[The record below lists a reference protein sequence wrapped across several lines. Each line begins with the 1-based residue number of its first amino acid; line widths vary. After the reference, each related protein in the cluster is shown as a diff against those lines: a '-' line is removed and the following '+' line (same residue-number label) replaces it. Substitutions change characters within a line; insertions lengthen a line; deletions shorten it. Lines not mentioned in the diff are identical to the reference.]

1 MFKNTKQKVIA
12 GVAGLAVVA
21 ALGAGFAYANG
32 AFTPATTPEAPA
44 TVAKANVQ
52 RNMKQLTAA
61 NVTKAAANLT
71 FAGTDVSATNPVSV
85 SIADGHVMVTET
97 SSDTAANNV
106 WYAPRRAAALAAR
119 LAETKVTDSADENK
133 DTDIKDVTYVVTD
146 TEGNVKIAVTEEPT
160 ADAVATAGKQT
171 PLDETNPDEVKSTV
185 TVEVTE
191 DEAKHMDEVQ
201 PTADTKTDAEKTSDT
216 KADSEKTSDATSDKK
231 EDTNATSTD
240 TPTEAPKTDK
250 VLNESTGFTMSEDT
264 HDGLADDEKANVA
277 TSGGKEVTDPTGT
290 AITPAAPA
298 PKQEAATEAEAPAP
312 EKAETVAQNAPEPSY
327 SAPAAPSNSSSYT
340 APAAPSNSSS
350 YTAPSQPAQREK
362 HYVVDVYAWDEQ
374 VQTGSHYLTSDGH
387 IFYDDNSLNA
397 YMKQQIK
404 AGHTR
409 ISYSVEPDY
418 TTVHHPEQG
427 HWE

>member
-1 MFKNTKQKVIA
+1 MLKNTKQKVIA

-21 ALGAGFAYANG
+21 ALGTGFAYAHG
-32 AFTPATTPEAPA
+32 AFAPASTPEAPA
-44 TVAKANVQ
+44 AVAKANVQ

-71 FAGTDVSATNPVSV
+71 FAGTDVSVTNPVSV

-119 LAETKVTDSADENK
+119 LAETKVTDSANENK

-201 PTADTKTDAEKTSDT
+201 PTADTKTDAATSDV

-231 EDTNATSTD
+231 EDANATSTD
-240 TPTEAPKTDK
+240 TPAEAPKTDK

-298 PKQEAATEAEAPAP
+298 PKQEDATEAEAPAP

-340 APAAPSNSSS
+340 AP
-350 YTAPSQPAQREK
+350 SQPAQTAERQK

-374 VQTGSHYLTSDGH
+374 VPNGYHFVTSDGH
-387 IFYDDNSLNA
+387 IFYDKDSMTA
-397 YMKQQIK
+397 YVKQQIK
-404 AGHTR
+404 AGNTKL
-409 ISYSVEPDY
+409 SYTVVDDY
-418 TTVHHPEQG
+418 ITVHHPEEG

>member
-1 MFKNTKQKVIA
+1 MFKNTKQRVIA

-21 ALGAGFAYANG
+21 ALGTGFAYANG
-32 AFTPATTPEAPA
+32 VFTPTSTPEAPA
-44 TVAKANVQ
+44 AVAKANVQ

-71 FAGTDVSATNPVSV
+71 FAGTDVSVSNPVSV
-85 SIADGHVMVTET
+85 SIVDGHVMVTET

-119 LAETKVTDSADENK
+119 LAETKVTDSTDENK
-133 DTDIKDVTYVVTD
+133 EADIKDVTYVVTD

-201 PTADTKTDAEKTSDT
+201 PTADTKTEAETSDT

-231 EDTNATSTD
+231 EDANATSTD
-240 TPTEAPKTDK
+240 TPAEAPKTDK

-327 SAPAAPSNSSSYT
+327 SAPAAPSSNNSSSSYS
-340 APAAPSNSSS
+340 APA
-350 YTAPSQPAQREK
+350 QPTQREK

-374 VQTGSHYLTSDGH
+374 VPNGSHYLTSDGNV
-387 IFYDDNSLNA
+387 FYDYNSLKA
-397 YMKQQIK
+397 YMTQQLK
-404 AGHTR
+404 AGITR
-409 ISYSVEPDY
+409 ISYSIVDDY
-418 TTVHHPEQG
+418 ITVHHPEQG

>member
-1 MFKNTKQKVIA
+1 MLKNTKQRVIA

-21 ALGAGFAYANG
+21 ALGTGFAYANG
-32 AFTPATTPEAPA
+32 AFAPASTPEAPA
-44 TVAKANVQ
+44 AVAKANVQ
-52 RNMKQLTAA
+52 RQMKQLTAA
-61 NVTKAAANLT
+61 NVTKAAANIT
-71 FAGTDVSATNPVSV
+71 FAGTDVSVTNPVSV
-85 SIADGHVMVTET
+85 SIADGHVMVAET

-106 WYAPRRAAALAAR
+106 WYTPRRAAALAAR

-201 PTADTKTDAEKTSDT
+201 PTADTKTDASSSDT

-231 EDTNATSTD
+231 EDAKETSTD
-240 TPTEAPKTDK
+240 TSAEAPKTDK

-298 PKQEAATEAEAPAP
+298 PKQEAATEAEDPAP

-327 SAPAAPSNSSSYT
+327 PAPAAPSSSS
-340 APAAPSNSSS
+340 N

-362 HYVVDVYAWDEQ
+362 QRVWVVDKPAWDETIE
-374 VQTGSHYLTSDGH
+374 TGSHYRMSDGT
-387 IFYDDNSLNA
+387 IFYNASDVTA
-397 YMKQQIK
+397 YMKSKLKQGITK
-404 AGHTR
+404 

-418 TTVHHPEQG
+418 TTVHHPEEG
-427 HWE
+427 HWEWQ

>member
-1 MFKNTKQKVIA
+1 MLKTTKQKVIA

-21 ALGAGFAYANG
+21 ALGTGFAYANG
-32 AFTPATTPEAPA
+32 AFAPASTPEVPA
-44 TVAKANVQ
+44 AVAKANVQ

-71 FAGTDVSATNPVSV
+71 FAGTDVSVTNPVSV

-119 LAETKVTDSADENK
+119 LAETKVADSADENK
-133 DTDIKDVTYVVTD
+133 ETDIKDVTYVVAD

-201 PTADTKTDAEKTSDT
+201 PTADTKTEAATSDT
-216 KADSEKTSDATSDKK
+216 KADSEKTSDATSEKK

-277 TSGGKEVTDPTGT
+277 TSGGKEVTDPAGT

-340 APAAPSNSSS
+340 AP
-350 YTAPSQPAQREK
+350 SQPAQREK

-374 VQTGSHYLTSDGH
+374 VPDGSYYQFTDGH
-387 IFYDDNSLNA
+387 IEYTDAGMNA
-397 YMKQQIK
+397 YYKAQIK
-404 AGHTR
+404 AGVR
-409 ISYSVEPDY
+409 KLSYSVVETY
-418 TTVHHPEQG
+418 KTIHHPEQG

>member
-1 MFKNTKQKVIA
+1 M
-12 GVAGLAVVA
+12 VA
-21 ALGAGFAYANG
+21 ALGTGFAYANG
-32 AFTPATTPEAPA
+32 AFTPAATPEVPA

-71 FAGTDVSATNPVSV
+71 FAGTDVSVSNPVSV
-85 SIADGHVMVTET
+85 SIAEGHVMVTET

-160 ADAVATAGKQT
+160 AEAVATAGKQT

-185 TVEVTE
+185 VVEVTE

-201 PTADTKTDAEKTSDT
+201 PTADTKTEAETSDAKT
-216 KADSEKTSDATSDKK
+216 DSEKTSDATSDKK
-231 EDTNATSTD
+231 EDAKETSTD
-240 TPTEAPKTDK
+240 APAEAPKTDK

-327 SAPAAPSNSSSYT
+327 SAPAS
-340 APAAPSNSSS
+340 PSNSSS

-362 HYVVDVYAWDEQ
+362 QRVWVVDKPAWDEQ
-374 VQTGSHYLTSDGH
+374 VVSDSYIRMSDGT
-387 IFYDDNSLNA
+387 IFHSTADAIA
-397 YMKQQIK
+397 YMKAKFKQ
-404 AGHTR
+404 GVTNL
-409 ISYSVEPDY
+409 SYSAEDEY
-418 TTVHHPEQG
+418 TTVHHPEEG
-427 HWE
+427 HWEWR

>member
-1 MFKNTKQKVIA
+1 MFKNTKQRVIA
-12 GVAGLAVVA
+12 GGATLAVVA

-32 AFTPATTPEAPA
+32 AFTPAPTPEAPA
-44 TVAKANVQ
+44 AVAKANVQ

-71 FAGTDVSATNPVSV
+71 FAGTDVSVTNPVSV

-133 DTDIKDVTYVVTD
+133 EADIKDVTYVVTD

-201 PTADTKTDAEKTSDT
+201 PTADTKTEAETSDT

-231 EDTNATSTD
+231 ADANATST
-240 TPTEAPKTDK
+240 PAEAPKTDK

-277 TSGGKEVTDPTGT
+277 TSGGKEVTDPAGT

-327 SAPAAPSNSSSYT
+327 SAPAAPSNSNSYAT
-340 APAAPSNSSS
+340 
-350 YTAPSQPAQREK
+350 PSQPAQREK
-362 HYVVDVYAWDEQ
+362 QRVWVVDKPAWDETIE
-374 VQTGSHYLTSDGH
+374 TGEHIRISDGT
-387 IFYDDNSLNA
+387 IFYNA
-397 YMKQQIK
+397 ADATAYVKQQIK
-404 AGHTR
+404 AGITR

-418 TTVHHPEQG
+418 TTVHHPEEG
-427 HWE
+427 HWEWQ

>member
-12 GVAGLAVVA
+12 GGATLAVVA

-32 AFTPATTPEAPA
+32 AFTPAATPEAPA

-160 ADAVATAGKQT
+160 ADAVVTAGKQT

-201 PTADTKTDAEKTSDT
+201 PTADTKTDASSSDT
-216 KADSEKTSDATSDKK
+216 KADSEKTSDATSDKNK
-231 EDTNATSTD
+231 DANATSTD
-240 TPTEAPKTDK
+240 TPAEAPKTDK

-277 TSGGKEVTDPTGT
+277 TSGGKEVTDPAGT

-312 EKAETVAQNAPEPSY
+312 EKSETVAQNAPEPSY
-327 SAPAAPSNSSSYT
+327 SAPAAPSNS
-340 APAAPSNSSS
+340 NS

-374 VQTGSHYLTSDGH
+374 VPDGSYYQFTDGH
-387 IFYDDNSLNA
+387 IEYTDAGMNA
-397 YMKQQIK
+397 YYKAQIK
-404 AGHTR
+404 AGVR
-409 ISYSVEPDY
+409 KLSYSVVETY
-418 TTVHHPEQG
+418 KTIHHPEQG

>member
-1 MFKNTKQKVIA
+1 MFKNAKQKVIA

-21 ALGAGFAYANG
+21 ALGTGFAYANG
-32 AFTPATTPEAPA
+32 AFAPASTPEVPA
-44 TVAKANVQ
+44 AVAKANVQ

-71 FAGTDVSATNPVSV
+71 FAGTDVSVTNPVSV

-201 PTADTKTDAEKTSDT
+201 PTADTKTETATSDT
-216 KADSEKTSDATSDKK
+216 KADSEKTSDTTSDKK
-231 EDTNATSTD
+231 EDATSTD
-240 TPTEAPKTDK
+240 TPAEAPKTDK

-327 SAPAAPSNSSSYT
+327 SAPAAPSNSNSYAT
-340 APAAPSNSSS
+340 
-350 YTAPSQPAQREK
+350 PSQPAQREK
-362 HYVVDVYAWDEQ
+362 QRVWVVDKPAWDETIE
-374 VQTGSHYLTSDGH
+374 TGEHIRISDGT
-387 IFYDDNSLNA
+387 IFYNA
-397 YMKQQIK
+397 ADATAYVKQQIK
-404 AGHTR
+404 AGITR

-418 TTVHHPEQG
+418 TTIHHPEEG
-427 HWE
+427 HWEWQ

>member
-1 MFKNTKQKVIA
+1 MLKTTKQKVIA

-21 ALGAGFAYANG
+21 ALGTGFAYANG
-32 AFTPATTPEAPA
+32 VFTPASTPEAPA
-44 TVAKANVQ
+44 AVAKANVQ

-171 PLDETNPDEVKSTV
+171 PLDETNPEEVKSTV
-185 TVEVTE
+185 VVEVTE

-201 PTADTKTDAEKTSDT
+201 PTADTKTETGTSDT
-216 KADSEKTSDATSDKK
+216 KSDSEKTSNATSDKK
-231 EDTNATSTD
+231 EDANTTSTD
-240 TPTEAPKTDK
+240 APKTDK

-264 HDGLADDEKANVA
+264 HDGLAEDEKANVA
-277 TSGGKEVTDPTGT
+277 TSGGKEVTDPAGT

-327 SAPAAPSNSSSYT
+327 SAPASPSNSTSYI
-340 APAAPSNSSS
+340 
-350 YTAPSQPAQREK
+350 APSQPAQREK
-362 HYVVDVYAWDEQ
+362 QKVWVVDRPAWDEQ
-374 VQTGSHYLTSDGH
+374 VPNGYHYVTSDGH
-387 IFYDDNSLNA
+387 VFYDADSLNA
-397 YMKQQIK
+397 YAKQQLK
-404 AGHTR
+404 AGNTH
-409 ISYSVEPDY
+409 ISYSVVDDY
-418 TTVHHPEQG
+418 TTVHHPEEG
-427 HWE
+427 HWEWR

>member
-12 GVAGLAVVA
+12 GGATLAVVA

-32 AFTPATTPEAPA
+32 AFTPAATPEAPA

-133 DTDIKDVTYVVTD
+133 EADIKDVTYVVTD

-201 PTADTKTDAEKTSDT
+201 PTADTKTDASTSDT
-216 KADSEKTSDATSDKK
+216 KTDSEKTTDATSDKK
-231 EDTNATSTD
+231 EDANATSTD
-240 TPTEAPKTDK
+240 TPAEAPKTDK

-277 TSGGKEVTDPTGT
+277 TSGGKEVTDPAGA
-290 AITPAAPA
+290 AITPAAPV
-298 PKQEAATEAEAPAP
+298 PKPEAATQAEAPAP

-340 APAAPSNSSS
+340 AP
-350 YTAPSQPAQREK
+350 SQPAQREK
-362 HYVVDVYAWDEQ
+362 QRVWVVDHPAWDET
-374 VQTGSHYLTSDGH
+374 VETGDHIRMSDGT
-387 IFYDDNSLNA
+387 IFYNTADAIA
-397 YMKQQIK
+397 YAKQQIK
-404 AGHTR
+404 AGNTHL
-409 ISYSVEPDY
+409 SYSVEPDY
-418 TTVHHPEQG
+418 TTIHHPEEG
-427 HWE
+427 HWEWQ

>member
-1 MFKNTKQKVIA
+1 MLKTTKQKVIA

-21 ALGAGFAYANG
+21 ALGTGFAYANG
-32 AFTPATTPEAPA
+32 VFTPASTPEAPA
-44 TVAKANVQ
+44 AVAKANVQ

-133 DTDIKDVTYVVTD
+133 EADIKDVTYVVAD

-160 ADAVATAGKQT
+160 AEAVATAGKQT

-185 TVEVTE
+185 VVEVTE
-191 DEAKHMDEVQ
+191 DEAKHMDEAQ
-201 PTADTKTDAEKTSDT
+201 PTADTNTEAETSDT

-231 EDTNATSTD
+231 EDAKETSTD
-240 TPTEAPKTDK
+240 APAEAPKTDK

-277 TSGGKEVTDPTGT
+277 TSGGKEVTDPAGT

-327 SAPAAPSNSSSYT
+327 SAPASPSNSTSYI
-340 APAAPSNSSS
+340 
-350 YTAPSQPAQREK
+350 APSQPAQREK
-362 HYVVDVYAWDEQ
+362 QKVWVVDKPAWDEQ
-374 VQTGSHYLTSDGH
+374 VPNGYHYVTSDGH
-387 IFYDDNSLNA
+387 VFYDADSLNA
-397 YMKQQIK
+397 YAKQQLK
-404 AGHTR
+404 AGNTH
-409 ISYSVEPDY
+409 ISYSVVDDY
-418 TTVHHPEQG
+418 TTVHHPEEG
-427 HWE
+427 HWEWR

>member
-12 GVAGLAVVA
+12 GGATLAVVA

-32 AFTPATTPEAPA
+32 AFTPAATPEAPA

-119 LAETKVTDSADENK
+119 LAETKVTDSANENK
-133 DTDIKDVTYVVTD
+133 EADIKDVTYVVTD

-160 ADAVATAGKQT
+160 AEAVATAGKQT
-171 PLDETNPDEVKSTV
+171 PIDETNPDEVKSTV

-201 PTADTKTDAEKTSDT
+201 PTADTKTEAETSDT

-231 EDTNATSTD
+231 EDANATSTD
-240 TPTEAPKTDK
+240 TPAEAPKTDK

-277 TSGGKEVTDPTGT
+277 TSGGKEVTDPAGT

-298 PKQEAATEAEAPAP
+298 PKQEDATEAEAPAP

-340 APAAPSNSSS
+340 APSQPA
-350 YTAPSQPAQREK
+350 QPAQREK

-374 VQTGSHYLTSDGH
+374 VETGSHYQTSDGNV
-387 IFYDDNSLNA
+387 FYDYNSLKA
-397 YMKQQIK
+397 YMTQQLK
-404 AGHTR
+404 AGNTR
-409 ISYSVEPDY
+409 ISYSVVPDY

>member
-1 MFKNTKQKVIA
+1 MFKNTKQRVIA
-12 GVAGLAVVA
+12 GVAGLAVIA
-21 ALGAGFAYANG
+21 ALGTGFAYANG
-32 AFTPATTPEAPA
+32 AFTPTATPEAPA

-133 DTDIKDVTYVVTD
+133 EADIKDVTYVVTD

-185 TVEVTE
+185 VVEVTE

-201 PTADTKTDAEKTSDT
+201 PTAGTKTEASSSDAKT
-216 KADSEKTSDATSDKK
+216 DSEKTSDATSDKK
-231 EDTNATSTD
+231 EDANATSTD
-240 TPTEAPKTDK
+240 TPAEAPKTDK

-264 HDGLADDEKANVA
+264 HDGLAEDEKANVA
-277 TSGGKEVTDPTGT
+277 TSGGKEVTDPAGT

-312 EKAETVAQNAPEPSY
+312 EKADTVAQNAPEPSY
-327 SAPAAPSNSSSYT
+327 SAPASPSNS
-340 APAAPSNSSS
+340 NS

-362 HYVVDVYAWDEQ
+362 QKVWVVDRQAWDEQ
-374 VQTGSHYLTSDGH
+374 VVSDSYIRMSDGT
-387 IFYDDNSLNA
+387 IFHSTADAIA
-397 YMKQQIK
+397 YMKAKFKQ
-404 AGHTR
+404 GVTNL
-409 ISYSVEPDY
+409 SYSAEDEY
-418 TTVHHPEQG
+418 TTVHHPEEG
-427 HWE
+427 HWEWR

>member
-12 GVAGLAVVA
+12 GGATLAVVA
-21 ALGAGFAYANG
+21 ALGTGFAYANG
-32 AFTPATTPEAPA
+32 AFTPATTPEVPA

-119 LAETKVTDSADENK
+119 LAETKVTDSTDENK
-133 DTDIKDVTYVVTD
+133 EADIKDVTYVVTD

-201 PTADTKTDAEKTSDT
+201 PTADTKTETVTSDT

-277 TSGGKEVTDPTGT
+277 TSGGKEVTDPAGT

-327 SAPAAPSNSSSYT
+327 SAPAS
-340 APAAPSNSSS
+340 PSNSSS

-362 HYVVDVYAWDEQ
+362 QRVWVVDRPAWDETIE
-374 VQTGSHYLTSDGH
+374 TGEHIRISDGT
-387 IFYDDNSLNA
+387 IFYNA
-397 YMKQQIK
+397 ADATAYVKQQIK
-404 AGHTR
+404 AGITR

-418 TTVHHPEQG
+418 TTVHHPEEG
-427 HWE
+427 HWEWQ

>member
-12 GVAGLAVVA
+12 GGATLAVVA
-21 ALGAGFAYANG
+21 ALGAGVAYANG
-32 AFTPATTPEAPA
+32 AFTPAATPEAPA

-133 DTDIKDVTYVVTD
+133 EADIKDVTYVVAD

-160 ADAVATAGKQT
+160 AEAVATAGKQT

-185 TVEVTE
+185 VVEVTE
-191 DEAKHMDEVQ
+191 DEAKHMDEAQ
-201 PTADTKTDAEKTSDT
+201 PTADTNTEAETSDT

-231 EDTNATSTD
+231 EDAKETSTD
-240 TPTEAPKTDK
+240 APAEAPKTDK

-327 SAPAAPSNSSSYT
+327 SAPAAPSSNNSSSSYS
-340 APAAPSNSSS
+340 APA
-350 YTAPSQPAQREK
+350 QPTQREK
-362 HYVVDVYAWDEQ
+362 QRVWVVDRPAWDEQ
-374 VQTGSHYLTSDGH
+374 VPNGYHYVTSDGH
-387 IFYDDNSLNA
+387 VFYDADSLDA
-397 YMKQQIK
+397 YAKQQIR
-404 AGHTR
+404 AGITKL
-409 ISYSVEPDY
+409 SYSVVDDY
-418 TTVHHPEQG
+418 TTIHHPEEG
-427 HWE
+427 HWEWQ

>member
-12 GVAGLAVVA
+12 GGATLAVVA

-32 AFTPATTPEAPA
+32 AFTPAATPEAPA

-133 DTDIKDVTYVVTD
+133 EADIKDVTYVVAD

-185 TVEVTE
+185 VVEVTE

-201 PTADTKTDAEKTSDT
+201 PTADTKTETGTSDAKT
-216 KADSEKTSDATSDKK
+216 DSEKTSDATSDKK
-231 EDTNATSTD
+231 EDANATSTD
-240 TPTEAPKTDK
+240 TPAEAPKTDK

-264 HDGLADDEKANVA
+264 HDGLADDEKPNVA
-277 TSGGKEVTDPTGT
+277 TSGGKEVTDPAGT

-340 APAAPSNSSS
+340 AP
-350 YTAPSQPAQREK
+350 SQPAQREK
-362 HYVVDVYAWDEQ
+362 QKVWVVDKPAWDET
-374 VQTGSHYLTSDGH
+374 VQTGEHIRMSDGT
-387 IFYDDNSLNA
+387 IFYNKADAIA
-397 YMKQQIK
+397 YAKQQIK
-404 AGHTR
+404 AGNTHL
-409 ISYSVEPDY
+409 SYSVEPDY
-418 TTVHHPEQG
+418 TTIHHPEEG
-427 HWE
+427 HWEWQ

>member
-32 AFTPATTPEAPA
+32 AFTPAATPEAPA
-44 TVAKANVQ
+44 AVAKANVQ
-52 RNMKQLTAA
+52 RNVKQLTAA

-119 LAETKVTDSADENK
+119 LAETKVIDSADENK

-146 TEGNVKIAVTEEPT
+146 TEGNVKIAVAEEPT

-171 PLDETNPDEVKSTV
+171 PLDETNPDEVKSTI

-201 PTADTKTDAEKTSDT
+201 PTADTKTEAATSDT
-216 KADSEKTSDATSDKK
+216 KADSEKTTDATSDKK
-231 EDTNATSTD
+231 EDANATSTD
-240 TPTEAPKTDK
+240 TPAEAPKTDK

-277 TSGGKEVTDPTGT
+277 TSGGKEVTDPEGT

-340 APAAPSNSSS
+340 AP
-350 YTAPSQPAQREK
+350 SQPAQPTERKK

-374 VQTGSHYLTSDGH
+374 VPNGYHFVTSDGH
-387 IFYDDNSLNA
+387 IFYDKDSMTA
-397 YMKQQIK
+397 YVKQQIK
-404 AGHTR
+404 AGNTKL
-409 ISYSVEPDY
+409 SYTVVDDY
-418 TTVHHPEQG
+418 ITVHHPEEG

>member
-1 MFKNTKQKVIA
+1 MLKNTKQRVIA

-21 ALGAGFAYANG
+21 ALGTGFAYANG
-32 AFTPATTPEAPA
+32 AFTPTATPEAPA
-44 TVAKANVQ
+44 AVAKANVQ

-119 LAETKVTDSADENK
+119 LAETKVTDSTDENK
-133 DTDIKDVTYVVTD
+133 EADIKDVTYVVTD

-185 TVEVTE
+185 VVEVTE

-201 PTADTKTDAEKTSDT
+201 PTADTKTETGTSDT
-216 KADSEKTSDATSDKK
+216 KSDSEKTSDATSDKK
-231 EDTNATSTD
+231 EDATATSTD
-240 TPTEAPKTDK
+240 TPAEAPKTDK

-277 TSGGKEVTDPTGT
+277 TSGGKEVTDPAGT

-312 EKAETVAQNAPEPSY
+312 EKADTVAQNAPEPSY
-327 SAPAAPSNSSSYT
+327 SVPAAPSNSNSY
-340 APAAPSNSSS
+340 A
-350 YTAPSQPAQREK
+350 APSQPAQREK
-362 HYVVDVYAWDEQ
+362 QRVWVVDKPAWDET
-374 VQTGSHYLTSDGH
+374 VETGEHIRISDGT
-387 IFYDDNSLNA
+387 IFYNA
-397 YMKQQIK
+397 ADASAYVKQQIK
-404 AGHTR
+404 AGITK
-409 ISYSVEPDY
+409 ISYSVEPEY
-418 TTVHHPEQG
+418 TTIHHPEEG
-427 HWE
+427 HWEWQ

>member
-1 MFKNTKQKVIA
+1 MFKNTKQRVIA
-12 GVAGLAVVA
+12 GGATLAVVA

-32 AFTPATTPEAPA
+32 AFTPAPTPEAPA
-44 TVAKANVQ
+44 AVAKANVQ
-52 RNMKQLTAA
+52 RQMKQLTAA

-71 FAGTDVSATNPVSV
+71 FAGTDVSVTNPVSV

-119 LAETKVTDSADENK
+119 LAETRVTDSVDENK
-133 DTDIKDVTYVVTD
+133 EADIKDVTYVVTD

-201 PTADTKTDAEKTSDT
+201 PTADTKTEAETSDT

-231 EDTNATSTD
+231 ADANATST
-240 TPTEAPKTDK
+240 PAEAPKTDK

-277 TSGGKEVTDPTGT
+277 TSGGKEVTDPAGT

-312 EKAETVAQNAPEPSY
+312 EKAETVAQNAPKPSY
-327 SAPAAPSNSSSYT
+327 SAPASPSNSSSYAT
-340 APAAPSNSSS
+340 
-350 YTAPSQPAQREK
+350 PSQPAQREK

-374 VQTGSHYLTSDGH
+374 VQTGSHYLTSDGRV
-387 IFYDDNSLNA
+387 FYDDDSLENYA
-397 YMKQQIK
+397 MQQIE
-404 AGHTR
+404 AGNTR
-409 ISYSVEPDY
+409 FSYSVVPDY
-418 TTVHHPEQG
+418 TTIHHPEQG

>member
-1 MFKNTKQKVIA
+1 MFKTTKQKVIA

-21 ALGAGFAYANG
+21 ALGAGFAYAND
-32 AFTPATTPEAPA
+32 AFTPAATPEAPA

-71 FAGTDVSATNPVSV
+71 FAGTDVSVTNPVSV

-119 LAETKVTDSADENK
+119 LAETKVADSADENK
-133 DTDIKDVTYVVTD
+133 DTNIKDVTYVVTD
-146 TEGNVKIAVTEEPT
+146 TEGNVKIAVTEEPS

-185 TVEVTE
+185 VVEVTE

-201 PTADTKTDAEKTSDT
+201 PTADTKTETATSDT
-216 KADSEKTSDATSDKK
+216 KADSEKTNDATSDKK
-231 EDTNATSTD
+231 EDANATSTD
-240 TPTEAPKTDK
+240 APAEAPKTDK

-277 TSGGKEVTDPTGT
+277 TSGGKEVTDPAGT
-290 AITPAAPA
+290 TITPAAPA

-312 EKAETVAQNAPEPSY
+312 EKADTVAQNAPEPSY

-340 APAAPSNSSS
+340 AP
-350 YTAPSQPAQREK
+350 SQPAQREK
-362 HYVVDVYAWDEQ
+362 QKVWVVDKPAWDEE
-374 VQTGSHYLTSDGH
+374 VPNGYHYLMSDGT
-387 IFYDDNSLNA
+387 IFYNA
-397 YMKQQIK
+397 ADVTAYAKQQIK
-404 AGHTR
+404 AGNTHL
-409 ISYSVEPDY
+409 SYSVVDDY
-418 TTVHHPEQG
+418 TTVHHPEEG
-427 HWE
+427 HWEWQ

>member
-1 MFKNTKQKVIA
+1 MFKNTKQRVIA

-71 FAGTDVSATNPVSV
+71 FAGTDVSVTNPVSV

-119 LAETKVTDSADENK
+119 LAETKVTDSTDENK
-133 DTDIKDVTYVVTD
+133 EADIKDVTYVVTD

-171 PLDETNPDEVKSTV
+171 PLDETNPEEVKSTV
-185 TVEVTE
+185 VVEVTE

-201 PTADTKTDAEKTSDT
+201 PTADTKTETATSDT

-231 EDTNATSTD
+231 EDTATAK
-240 TPTEAPKTDK
+240 TPAEAPKTDK

-277 TSGGKEVTDPTGT
+277 TSGGKAVTDPAGT
-290 AITPAAPA
+290 AITPATPA

-327 SAPAAPSNSSSYT
+327 SAPAAPSNS
-340 APAAPSNSSS
+340 NS

-362 HYVVDVYAWDEQ
+362 QKVLVVDKPAWDET
-374 VQTGSHYLTSDGH
+374 VETGEHIRMSDGT
-387 IFYDDNSLNA
+387 IFYNAADASA
-397 YMKQQIK
+397 YMKAKLKQGI
-404 AGHTR
+404 TN
-409 ISYSVEPDY
+409 ISYSVEPEY
-418 TTVHHPEQG
+418 TTIHHPEES
-427 HWE
+427 HWEWR

>member
-12 GVAGLAVVA
+12 GGATLAVVA

-32 AFTPATTPEAPA
+32 AFTPAATPEAPA
-44 TVAKANVQ
+44 AVAKANVQ

-133 DTDIKDVTYVVTD
+133 EADIKDVTYVVTD

-201 PTADTKTDAEKTSDT
+201 PTADTKTDASTSDT
-216 KADSEKTSDATSDKK
+216 KTDSEKTTDATSDKK
-231 EDTNATSTD
+231 EDANATSTD
-240 TPTEAPKTDK
+240 TPAEAPKTDK

-277 TSGGKEVTDPTGT
+277 TSGGKEVTDPAGT

-340 APAAPSNSSS
+340 AP
-350 YTAPSQPAQREK
+350 SQPAQREK
-362 HYVVDVYAWDEQ
+362 QRVWVVDHPAWDET
-374 VQTGSHYLTSDGH
+374 VETGDHIRMSDGT
-387 IFYDDNSLNA
+387 IFYNTADAIA
-397 YMKQQIK
+397 YAKQQIK
-404 AGHTR
+404 AGNTHL
-409 ISYSVEPDY
+409 SYSVEPDY
-418 TTVHHPEQG
+418 TTIHHPEEG
-427 HWE
+427 HWEWQ

>member
-1 MFKNTKQKVIA
+1 MFKNTKQRVIA

-32 AFTPATTPEAPA
+32 AFTPTDTPEAPA

-71 FAGTDVSATNPVSV
+71 FADTDVSVTNPVSV

-119 LAETKVTDSADENK
+119 LAETKVADSADENK

-185 TVEVTE
+185 VVEVTE

-201 PTADTKTDAEKTSDT
+201 PTADTKTDTEKTSDV
-216 KADSEKTSDATSDKK
+216 TSDKK
-231 EDTNATSTD
+231 EDANATSND
-240 TPTEAPKTDK
+240 APAEAPKTDK

-264 HDGLADDEKANVA
+264 HDGLAEDEKANVA
-277 TSGGKEVTDPTGT
+277 TSGGKEVTDPAGT

-340 APAAPSNSSS
+340 AP
-350 YTAPSQPAQREK
+350 SQPAQREK

-374 VQTGSHYLTSDGH
+374 VQTGSHYLTSDGRV
-387 IFYDDNSLNA
+387 FYDDDSLENYA
-397 YMKQQIK
+397 MQQIE
-404 AGHTR
+404 AGNTKF
-409 ISYSVEPDY
+409 SYSVVPDY
-418 TTVHHPEQG
+418 TTIHHPEQG

>member
-1 MFKNTKQKVIA
+1 MLKTTKQKVIA

-32 AFTPATTPEAPA
+32 AFTPAATPEAPA
-44 TVAKANVQ
+44 AVAKANVQ

-71 FAGTDVSATNPVSV
+71 FAGTDVSVSNPVSV

-133 DTDIKDVTYVVTD
+133 EADIKDVTYVVTD

-201 PTADTKTDAEKTSDT
+201 PTADTKTETATSDT

-277 TSGGKEVTDPTGT
+277 TSGGKEVTDPAGT

-312 EKAETVAQNAPEPSY
+312 EKADTVAQNAPEPSY
-327 SAPAAPSNSSSYT
+327 SAPASPSNNNSSSSYS
-340 APAAPSNSSS
+340 APA
-350 YTAPSQPAQREK
+350 QPTQREK
-362 HYVVDVYAWDEQ
+362 QRVWVVDHPAWDEQ
-374 VQTGSHYLTSDGH
+374 VPNGYHYLFSDGH
-387 IFYDDNSLNA
+387 IA
-397 YMKQQIK
+397 YTDEESIAYSKAQFK
-404 AGHTR
+404 AGVR
-409 ISYSVEPDY
+409 NLSYSVVDDY
-418 TTVHHPEQG
+418 ITVHHPEQG

>member
-12 GVAGLAVVA
+12 GGATLAVVA

-32 AFTPATTPEAPA
+32 AFTPTATPEAPA
-44 TVAKANVQ
+44 AVAKANVQ

-119 LAETKVTDSADENK
+119 LAETKVTDSANENK
-133 DTDIKDVTYVVTD
+133 EADIKDVTYVVTD

-171 PLDETNPDEVKSTV
+171 PLDETNPDEVESTI

-201 PTADTKTDAEKTSDT
+201 PTADTKTETATSDT
-216 KADSEKTSDATSDKK
+216 KADSEKTSDTTSDKK
-231 EDTNATSTD
+231 EDATSTD
-240 TPTEAPKTDK
+240 TPAEAPKTDK

-277 TSGGKEVTDPTGT
+277 TSGGKEVTDPAGT

-327 SAPAAPSNSSSYT
+327 SAPAAPSNSNSYAT
-340 APAAPSNSSS
+340 
-350 YTAPSQPAQREK
+350 PSQPAQREK
-362 HYVVDVYAWDEQ
+362 QRVWVVDKPAWDETIE
-374 VQTGSHYLTSDGH
+374 TGEHIRISDGT
-387 IFYDDNSLNA
+387 IFYNA
-397 YMKQQIK
+397 ADATAYVKQQIK
-404 AGHTR
+404 AGITR

-418 TTVHHPEQG
+418 TTVHHPEEG
-427 HWE
+427 HWEWQ

>member
-1 MFKNTKQKVIA
+1 MFKNTKQRVIA
-12 GVAGLAVVA
+12 GVVGLAVVA
-21 ALGAGFAYANG
+21 ALGTGFAYAHG
-32 AFTPATTPEAPA
+32 VFTPTSNPEAPA
-44 TVAKANVQ
+44 AVAKANVQ
-52 RNMKQLTAA
+52 RNMKQLTVA

-71 FAGTDVSATNPVSV
+71 FAGTDVSVTNSVSV
-85 SIADGHVMVTET
+85 SIADGHVMVTEI

-185 TVEVTE
+185 VVEVTE

-201 PTADTKTDAEKTSDT
+201 PTADTKAEAETSDIKSDAEM
-216 KADSEKTSDATSDKK
+216 TSDATSDKK
-231 EDTNATSTD
+231 EDAATAD
-240 TPTEAPKTDK
+240 TPAEAPKTDK
-250 VLNESTGFTMSEDT
+250 VLNESTGFIMSEDT
-264 HDGLADDEKANVA
+264 HDGLAEDEKANVA
-277 TSGGKEVTDPTGT
+277 TSGGKEVTDPAGT

-298 PKQEAATEAEAPAP
+298 PKQEAATEATAPAP
-312 EKAETVAQNAPEPSY
+312 EKAEAVAQNAPEPNY
-327 SAPAAPSNSSSYT
+327 SAPAAPSNS
-340 APAAPSNSSS
+340 NS

-362 HYVVDVYAWDEQ
+362 QRVWVVDRPAWDEQ
-374 VQTGSHYLTSDGH
+374 VPNGYHYVTSDGH
-387 IFYDDNSLNA
+387 VFYDADSLNA
-397 YMKQQIK
+397 YAKQQIK
-404 AGHTR
+404 AGNTKL
-409 ISYSVEPDY
+409 SYSVIDDY
-418 TTVHHPEQG
+418 ITVHHPEEG

>member
-12 GVAGLAVVA
+12 GGATLAVVA

-32 AFTPATTPEAPA
+32 AFTPAATPEAPA

-71 FAGTDVSATNPVSV
+71 FAGTDVSATNSVSV

-133 DTDIKDVTYVVTD
+133 EADIKDVTYVVTD

-201 PTADTKTDAEKTSDT
+201 PTADTKTEAETSDT
-216 KADSEKTSDATSDKK
+216 KADSEKTSDATSDKNK
-231 EDTNATSTD
+231 DANATSTD
-240 TPTEAPKTDK
+240 TPAEAPKTDK

-277 TSGGKEVTDPTGT
+277 TSGGKEVTDPAGT

-298 PKQEAATEAEAPAP
+298 PKQETATEAEAPAP

-340 APAAPSNSSS
+340 AP
-350 YTAPSQPAQREK
+350 SQPAQREK
-362 HYVVDVYAWDEQ
+362 QRVWVVDRPAWDET
-374 VQTGSHYLTSDGH
+374 VETGEHIRISDGT
-387 IFYDDNSLNA
+387 IFYNAADASA

-404 AGHTR
+404 AGITR
-409 ISYSVEPDY
+409 ISYSVEPEY
-418 TTVHHPEQG
+418 TTIHHPEEG
-427 HWE
+427 HWEWQ

>member
-12 GVAGLAVVA
+12 GGATLAVVA
-21 ALGAGFAYANG
+21 ALGAGVAYANG
-32 AFTPATTPEAPA
+32 AFTPAATPEAPA

-133 DTDIKDVTYVVTD
+133 EADIKDVTYVVTD

-201 PTADTKTDAEKTSDT
+201 PTADTKTEAATSDAKT
-216 KADSEKTSDATSDKK
+216 DSEKTYDATSDKK
-231 EDTNATSTD
+231 EDANATSTD

-277 TSGGKEVTDPTGT
+277 TSGGKEVTDPAGT

-340 APAAPSNSSS
+340 AP
-350 YTAPSQPAQREK
+350 SQPAQREK
-362 HYVVDVYAWDEQ
+362 QRVWVVDEYAWDEQ
-374 VQTGSHYLTSDGH
+374 VPNGYHYLFADGH
-387 IFYDDNSLNA
+387 IEYTSEGATA
-397 YMKQQIK
+397 YVKAQHK
-404 AGHTR
+404 AGVRTGLNYQ
-409 ISYSVEPDY
+409 IIDDY
-418 TTVHHPEQG
+418 ETIHHPEEG
-427 HWE
+427 HWEGQ

>member
-1 MFKNTKQKVIA
+1 MLKNTKQRVIA
-12 GVAGLAVVA
+12 GVAGLAIVA

-32 AFTPATTPEAPA
+32 AFTPAATPEAPA

-71 FAGTDVSATNPVSV
+71 FAGTDVSVSNPVSV

-133 DTDIKDVTYVVTD
+133 EADIKDVTYVVTD
-146 TEGNVKIAVTEEPT
+146 TEGNIKIAVTEEPT

-201 PTADTKTDAEKTSDT
+201 PTADTKTEAATSDT

-231 EDTNATSTD
+231 EDTNTTATE
-240 TPTEAPKTDK
+240 TPAEAPKTDK

-264 HDGLADDEKANVA
+264 HDGLAEDEKANVA
-277 TSGGKEVTDPTGT
+277 TSGGKKVTDPAGT
-290 AITPAAPA
+290 TITPAAPA

-312 EKAETVAQNAPEPSY
+312 EKADTVAQNAPEPSY
-327 SAPAAPSNSSSYT
+327 SAPAAPSNSSSYAT
-340 APAAPSNSSS
+340 
-350 YTAPSQPAQREK
+350 PSQPAQREK
-362 HYVVDVYAWDEQ
+362 QKVWVVDVYAWDEQ
-374 VQTGSHYLTSDGH
+374 VPNGSHYLTSDGNV
-387 IFYDDNSLNA
+387 FYDYNSLKA
-397 YMKQQIK
+397 YMTQQLK
-404 AGHTR
+404 AGITR
-409 ISYSVEPDY
+409 ISYSIVDDY
-418 TTVHHPEQG
+418 TTVHHPEEG

>member
-12 GVAGLAVVA
+12 GGATLAVVA

-32 AFTPATTPEAPA
+32 AFTPATTPEVPA

-119 LAETKVTDSADENK
+119 LAETKVTDSTDENK
-133 DTDIKDVTYVVTD
+133 EADIKDVTYVVTD

-201 PTADTKTDAEKTSDT
+201 PTADTKTETVTSDT
-216 KADSEKTSDATSDKK
+216 KAYSEKTSDATSDKK

-327 SAPAAPSNSSSYT
+327 SAPAAPSNSNSY
-340 APAAPSNSSS
+340 S
-350 YTAPSQPAQREK
+350 APSQPAQREK
-362 HYVVDVYAWDEQ
+362 QKVWVVDRPAWDEQ
-374 VQTGSHYLTSDGH
+374 VVSDSYIRMSDGT
-387 IFYDDNSLNA
+387 IFHSTADAIA
-397 YMKQQIK
+397 YMKAKFKQ
-404 AGHTR
+404 GVTNL
-409 ISYSVEPDY
+409 SYSAEDEY
-418 TTVHHPEQG
+418 TTIHHPEEG
-427 HWE
+427 HWEWR

>member
-1 MFKNTKQKVIA
+1 MFKNTKQRVIA
-12 GVAGLAVVA
+12 GVAGLAVIA
-21 ALGAGFAYANG
+21 ALGTGFAYANG
-32 AFTPATTPEAPA
+32 AFTPTATPEAPA
-44 TVAKANVQ
+44 AVAKANVQ

-71 FAGTDVSATNPVSV
+71 FAGTDVSVSNPVSV

-185 TVEVTE
+185 VVEVTE

-201 PTADTKTDAEKTSDT
+201 PTADTKTEAATSDV

-231 EDTNATSTD
+231 EDANATSTD
-240 TPTEAPKTDK
+240 TPAEAPKTDK

-327 SAPAAPSNSSSYT
+327 SAPAAPSSNNSSSYYS
-340 APAAPSNSSS
+340 APA
-350 YTAPSQPAQREK
+350 QPAQREK
-362 HYVVDVYAWDEQ
+362 QRVWVVDKPAWDEQ
-374 VQTGSHYLTSDGH
+374 VLTGGHFVTSDGH
-387 IFYDDNSLNA
+387 AFYDADSLTA
-397 YMKQQIK
+397 YAKQQLK
-404 AGHTR
+404 AGNTH
-409 ISYSVEPDY
+409 ISYSVVDDY
-418 TTVHHPEQG
+418 TTVHHPEEG
-427 HWE
+427 HWEWR

>member
-32 AFTPATTPEAPA
+32 VFTPASTPEAPA

-71 FAGTDVSATNPVSV
+71 FAGTDVSVSNPVSV

-133 DTDIKDVTYVVTD
+133 DTDIKDVTYVVAD

-185 TVEVTE
+185 IVEVTE

-201 PTADTKTDAEKTSDT
+201 PTADTKTETATSDTKAKSEKTSDT
-216 KADSEKTSDATSDKK
+216 TSDKK
-231 EDTNATSTD
+231 EDAATAE
-240 TPTEAPKTDK
+240 TPAEAPKTDK

-277 TSGGKEVTDPTGT
+277 TSGGKEVTDPTGN

-312 EKAETVAQNAPEPSY
+312 EKAETVAQNTPEPSY
-327 SAPAAPSNSSSYT
+327 S

-374 VQTGSHYLTSDGH
+374 VPDGSYYQFTDGH
-387 IFYDDNSLNA
+387 IEYTDAGMNA
-397 YMKQQIK
+397 YYKAQIK
-404 AGHTR
+404 AGVR
-409 ISYSVEPDY
+409 KLSYSVVETY
-418 TTVHHPEQG
+418 KTIHHPEQG

>member
-12 GVAGLAVVA
+12 GGATLAVVA
-21 ALGAGFAYANG
+21 ALGTGFAYANG
-32 AFTPATTPEAPA
+32 AFTPAATPEVPA

-71 FAGTDVSATNPVSV
+71 FAGTDVSVTNPVSV

-171 PLDETNPDEVKSTV
+171 PLDETNPDEVESTI

-201 PTADTKTDAEKTSDT
+201 PTADTKTETATSDT

-231 EDTNATSTD
+231 EDANATSTD
-240 TPTEAPKTDK
+240 TPAEAPKTDK

-264 HDGLADDEKANVA
+264 HDGLAEDEKANVA
-277 TSGGKEVTDPTGT
+277 TSGGKEVTDPAGT

-327 SAPAAPSNSSSYT
+327 SAPAAPSNS
-340 APAAPSNSSS
+340 NS

-362 HYVVDVYAWDEQ
+362 QKVWVVDRPAWDEQ
-374 VQTGSHYLTSDGH
+374 VPDGSYYQFTDGH
-387 IFYDDNSLNA
+387 IEYTDAGMNA
-397 YMKQQIK
+397 YYKAQIK
-404 AGHTR
+404 AGVR
-409 ISYSVEPDY
+409 KLSYSVVETY
-418 TTVHHPEQG
+418 KTIHHPEQG

>member
-1 MFKNTKQKVIA
+1 MLKTTKQKVIA

-21 ALGAGFAYANG
+21 ALGTGFAYANG
-32 AFTPATTPEAPA
+32 VFTPASTPEAPA
-44 TVAKANVQ
+44 AVAKANVQ

-71 FAGTDVSATNPVSV
+71 FAGTDVSVTNPVSV

-119 LAETKVTDSADENK
+119 LAETKVADSADENK

-185 TVEVTE
+185 VVEVTE

-201 PTADTKTDAEKTSDT
+201 PTADTKTEAETSDT
-216 KADSEKTSDATSDKK
+216 KADSEKTNDATSDKK
-231 EDTNATSTD
+231 EDANATSTD

-277 TSGGKEVTDPTGT
+277 TSGGKEVTDPAGT
-290 AITPAAPA
+290 AITPAAPT

-327 SAPAAPSNSSSYT
+327 SAPAAPSSNNSSSSYS
-340 APAAPSNSSS
+340 APA
-350 YTAPSQPAQREK
+350 QPTQREK
-362 HYVVDVYAWDEQ
+362 QRVWVVDRPAWDEQ
-374 VQTGSHYLTSDGH
+374 VPNGYHYVTSDGH
-387 IFYDDNSLNA
+387 VFYDADSLDA
-397 YMKQQIK
+397 YAKQQIR
-404 AGHTR
+404 AGITKL
-409 ISYSVEPDY
+409 SYSVVDDY
-418 TTVHHPEQG
+418 TTIHHPEEG
-427 HWE
+427 HWEWQ

>member
-1 MFKNTKQKVIA
+1 MFKTTKQKVIA

-32 AFTPATTPEAPA
+32 AFTPTATPEAPA

-52 RNMKQLTAA
+52 RNMKQLTAT

-71 FAGTDVSATNPVSV
+71 FAGTDVSVSNPVSV

-201 PTADTKTDAEKTSDT
+201 PTADTKTEASSSDAKT
-216 KADSEKTSDATSDKK
+216 DSEKTSDATSDKK
-231 EDTNATSTD
+231 EDANTTSTD
-240 TPTEAPKTDK
+240 APKTDK

-264 HDGLADDEKANVA
+264 HDGLADDEKANVE

-327 SAPAAPSNSSSYT
+327 SAPAAPSNNNSSSSYS
-340 APAAPSNSSS
+340 APA
-350 YTAPSQPAQREK
+350 QPTQREK
-362 HYVVDVYAWDEQ
+362 KRVRVVDHPAWDEQ
-374 VQTGSHYLTSDGH
+374 VVSDSYIRMSDGT
-387 IFYDDNSLNA
+387 IFHSTADAIA
-397 YMKQQIK
+397 YMKAKFKQ
-404 AGHTR
+404 GVTNL
-409 ISYSVEPDY
+409 SYSAEDVY
-418 TTVHHPEQG
+418 TTIHHPEEA
-427 HWE
+427 HWEWQ

>member
-12 GVAGLAVVA
+12 GGATLAVVA

-32 AFTPATTPEAPA
+32 AFTPAATPEAPA

-133 DTDIKDVTYVVTD
+133 EADIKDVTYVVTD

-201 PTADTKTDAEKTSDT
+201 PTADTKTDASTSDT
-216 KADSEKTSDATSDKK
+216 KTDSEKTTDATSDKK
-231 EDTNATSTD
+231 EDANATSTD
-240 TPTEAPKTDK
+240 TPAEAPKTDK

-277 TSGGKEVTDPTGT
+277 TSGGKEVTDPAGT

-340 APAAPSNSSS
+340 AP
-350 YTAPSQPAQREK
+350 SQPAQREK
-362 HYVVDVYAWDEQ
+362 QRVWVVDHPAWDET
-374 VQTGSHYLTSDGH
+374 VETGDHIRMSDGT
-387 IFYDDNSLNA
+387 IFYNTADATA
-397 YMKQQIK
+397 YAKQQIK
-404 AGHTR
+404 AGNTHL
-409 ISYSVEPDY
+409 SYSVEPDY
-418 TTVHHPEQG
+418 TTIHHPEEG
-427 HWE
+427 HWEWQ

>member
-12 GVAGLAVVA
+12 GGATLAVVA

-32 AFTPATTPEAPA
+32 AFTPAATPEAPA

-133 DTDIKDVTYVVTD
+133 EADIKDVTHVVTD

-201 PTADTKTDAEKTSDT
+201 PTADTKTDASTSDT
-216 KADSEKTSDATSDKK
+216 KTDSEKTTDATSDKK
-231 EDTNATSTD
+231 EDANATSTD
-240 TPTEAPKTDK
+240 TPAEAPKTDK

-277 TSGGKEVTDPTGT
+277 TSGGKEVTDPAGT

-340 APAAPSNSSS
+340 AP
-350 YTAPSQPAQREK
+350 SQPAQREK
-362 HYVVDVYAWDEQ
+362 QRVWVVDHPAWDET
-374 VQTGSHYLTSDGH
+374 VETGDHIRMSDGT
-387 IFYDDNSLNA
+387 IFYNTADAIA
-397 YMKQQIK
+397 YAKQQIK
-404 AGHTR
+404 AGNTHL
-409 ISYSVEPDY
+409 SYSVEPDY
-418 TTVHHPEQG
+418 TTIHHPEEG
-427 HWE
+427 HWEWQ

>member
-12 GVAGLAVVA
+12 GGATLAVVA
-21 ALGAGFAYANG
+21 ALGTGFAYANG
-32 AFTPATTPEAPA
+32 AFAPAATPEAPA

-52 RNMKQLTAA
+52 RSMKQLTAA

-119 LAETKVTDSADENK
+119 LAETKVTDSTDENK
-133 DTDIKDVTYVVTD
+133 EADIKDVTYVVTD

-201 PTADTKTDAEKTSDT
+201 PTADTKTDAEKTSD
-216 KADSEKTSDATSDKK
+216 ATSDKK
-231 EDTNATSTD
+231 EDANATSTD
-240 TPTEAPKTDK
+240 APAEAPKTDK

-264 HDGLADDEKANVA
+264 HDGLAEDEKANVA
-277 TSGGKEVTDPTGT
+277 TSGGKEVTDPAGT

-340 APAAPSNSSS
+340 AP
-350 YTAPSQPAQREK
+350 SQPAQREK
-362 HYVVDVYAWDEQ
+362 QKVWVVDRPAWDEQ
-374 VQTGSHYLTSDGH
+374 VNTGSHYHTSDGH
-387 IFYDDNSLNA
+387 DFYDDDSLTV
-397 YMKQQIK
+397 YMKQQLK
-404 AGHTR
+404 AGNTHL
-409 ISYSVEPDY
+409 SYSVVEDY
-418 TTVHHPEQG
+418 TTIHHPEEG
-427 HWE
+427 HWEWQ

>member
-1 MFKNTKQKVIA
+1 MLKTTKQKIIA

-32 AFTPATTPEAPA
+32 AFAPASTPEVPA
-44 TVAKANVQ
+44 AVAKANVQ

-71 FAGTDVSATNPVSV
+71 FAGTDVSVSNPVSV

-185 TVEVTE
+185 VVEVTE

-201 PTADTKTDAEKTSDT
+201 PTADTKTETGTSDT
-216 KADSEKTSDATSDKK
+216 KSDSERTSNATSDKK
-231 EDTNATSTD
+231 EDANT
-240 TPTEAPKTDK
+240 TPTDAPAEAPKTDK

-327 SAPAAPSNSSSYT
+327 SAPASPSNS
-340 APAAPSNSSS
+340 NS

-362 HYVVDVYAWDEQ
+362 QKVWVVDRPAWDEQ
-374 VQTGSHYLTSDGH
+374 VVSDSYIRMSDGT
-387 IFYDDNSLNA
+387 IFHSTADAIA
-397 YMKQQIK
+397 YMKAKFKQ
-404 AGHTR
+404 GVTNL
-409 ISYSVEPDY
+409 SYSAEDEY
-418 TTVHHPEQG
+418 TTIHHPEEG
-427 HWE
+427 HWEWR

>member
-1 MFKNTKQKVIA
+1 MLKTTKQKVIA

-21 ALGAGFAYANG
+21 ALGTGFAYANG
-32 AFTPATTPEAPA
+32 VFTPASTPEAPA
-44 TVAKANVQ
+44 AVAKANVQ

-171 PLDETNPDEVKSTV
+171 PLDETNPEEVKSTV
-185 TVEVTE
+185 VVEVTE

-201 PTADTKTDAEKTSDT
+201 PTADTKTETGTSDT
-216 KADSEKTSDATSDKK
+216 KSDSEKTSNATSDKK
-231 EDTNATSTD
+231 EDANTTSTD
-240 TPTEAPKTDK
+240 APKTDK

-264 HDGLADDEKANVA
+264 HDGLAEDEKANVA
-277 TSGGKEVTDPTGT
+277 TSGGKEVTDPAGT

-327 SAPAAPSNSSSYT
+327 SAPASPSNSTSYI
-340 APAAPSNSSS
+340 
-350 YTAPSQPAQREK
+350 APSQPAQREK
-362 HYVVDVYAWDEQ
+362 QKVWVVDRPAWDEQ
-374 VQTGSHYLTSDGH
+374 VVSGGYIRISDGT
-387 IFYDDNSLNA
+387 IFYNTADAVA

-404 AGHTR
+404 AGNTR
-409 ISYSVEPDY
+409 ISYSAEDEY
-418 TTVHHPEQG
+418 TTIHHPEEG
-427 HWE
+427 HWEWQ